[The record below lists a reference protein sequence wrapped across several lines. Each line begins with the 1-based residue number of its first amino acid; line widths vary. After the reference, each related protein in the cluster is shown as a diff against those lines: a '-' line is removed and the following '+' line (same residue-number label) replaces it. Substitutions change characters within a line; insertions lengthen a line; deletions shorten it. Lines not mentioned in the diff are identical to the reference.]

1 MKEPLIQVSNL
12 KKYFQSSKG
21 TVHAVDNVSFC
32 IEKGKT
38 LGVVGESGCGKS
50 TLGRNVIRLQEPTS
64 GTVLFENRDV
74 GKFSKTELW
83 ESRREMQMIFQDPFS
98 SLNPRM
104 TISQTIEEP
113 LKLYKICPDEES
125 RKRKMPV
132 SSPPG
137 SSWASFHRQ
146 YPKGYLIYCQD

>member
-64 GTVLFENRDV
+64 GQFCLKIEMLENLVRQNCGRVD
-74 GKFSKTELW
+74 GKC
-83 ESRREMQMIFQDPFS
+83 R
-98 SLNPRM
+98 
-104 TISQTIEEP
+104 
-113 LKLYKICPDEES
+113 
-125 RKRKMPV
+125 
-132 SSPPG
+132 
-137 SSWASFHRQ
+137 
-146 YPKGYLIYCQD
+146 

>member
-50 TLGRNVIRLQEPTS
+50 TLARTLCGLQ
-64 GTVLFENRDV
+64 
-74 GKFSKTELW
+74 KELRG
-83 ESRREMQMIFQDPFS
+83 EV
-98 SLNPRM
+98 
-104 TISQTIEEP
+104 
-113 LKLYKICPDEES
+113 LYKNSMVPGKRRI
-125 RKRKMPV
+125 RKAMPPPPA
-132 SSPPG
+132 SP
-137 SSWASFHRQ
+137 
-146 YPKGYLIYCQD
+146 